1 MYAIVETGGKQYKV
15 AVGDT
20 VDVERLDAEVG
31 EAVALDR
38 VLMVADE
45 EGVRVGQPAIE
56 GGQVSATVLEQ
67 GRGKKVIIFKHR
79 PKKHSRLKKGHRQDF
94 TRLRID
100 AIQA

>member
-20 VDVERLDAEVG
+20 VDVERLEAEVG

-38 VLMVADE
+38 VLIVADDN
-45 EGVRVGQPAIE
+45 GIKVGKPVLDGAH
-56 GGQVSATVLEQ
+56 VSATVLEQ
-67 GRGKKVIIFKHR
+67 TKGPKVLIYKFHA
-79 PKKHSRLKKGHRQDF
+79 KKHYRSRQGHRQQV